1 MSGAKVKRGED
12 GRMAIGALIGAYQ
25 EDDAGGLRALL
36 PLAGRTLIEY
46 QARCLAAAGAA
57 PIIVLVERIPIALND
72 AFERLRGEGISLVPV
87 SDGNE
92 AASRFEAGTELV
104 VLGDGIA
111 PDMTDLAAVM
121 DENASAVVTVAD
133 DESHM
138 NFERIDGQHRWA
150 GLARVDAQMLGA
162 TAAMLGDWDLQ
173 STLLRRAVQAG
184 ARFIPASK
192 GDGRGP
198 FMADSIDE
206 MVSFERRLIVA
217 SRTAREDAAGRFI
230 LPVLEEFATERLME
244 TAVRPAWLVRA
255 AAALLLVAAFCF
267 TRGWGLAAVGCA
279 IAATPLDLIAQRLAS
294 LRLKPLAPSM
304 LARRL
309 LWPFAGLALLALG
322 WFETWHGSGWG
333 AIMAASSAAGFAEAM
348 RVERS
353 GTAMAGGE
361 WLFSW
366 RNAVWLAL
374 PFAVP
379 GWWSLYLGF
388 VAAYAALSFFIAQ
401 QFRHRVD
408 CN

>member
-1 MSGAKVKRGED
+1 
-12 GRMAIGALIGAYQ
+12 MAIGALIGAYQ
-25 EDDAGGLRALL
+25 EDDAGDLRALL

-46 QARCLAAAGAA
+46 QARCLAAVGAA

-72 AFERLRGEGISLVPV
+72 AFERLRNEGILLVPV

-111 PDMTDLAAVM
+111 PDMSDLSILL
-121 DENASAVVTVAD
+121 EEGASAIVTVPDDDDHAD
-133 DESHM
+133 
-138 NFERIDGQHRWA
+138 FERIDGQHRWA
-150 GLARVDAQMLGA
+150 GLARVDAQMVGA

-192 GDGRGP
+192 GEGRGP
-198 FMADSIDE
+198 FMAAGLDQ
-206 MVSFERRLIVA
+206 MAGFERRLIVA

-230 LPVLEEFATERLME
+230 LPILEEFATERLME
-244 TAVRPAWLVRA
+244 TAIRPAWLVRM
-255 AAALLLVAAFCF
+255 AAALLLAAAFCF
-267 TRGWGLAAVGCA
+267 TRGWGPAAVGLA

-309 LWPFAGLALLALG
+309 LWPFAGLALVALG

-333 AIMAASSAAGFAEAM
+333 AIMAALSAVGFGEAT

-353 GTAMAGGE
+353 GIDIAGGE
-361 WLFSW
+361 WLLSW

-374 PFAVP
+374 PFAAL
-379 GWWSLYLGF
+379 GWWSLYLGL
-388 VAAYAALSFFIAQ
+388 VAVYAAVSFFVVQ
-401 QFRHRVD
+401 QIRHRAD
-408 CN
+408 RN